1 MPRLGRCSAK
11 TVAILA
17 GTLLFASSLHA
28 DEIRVMTSGG
38 FAAAYLDLVAPFE
51 RATSH
56 RVITEATLTGI
67 GEGSIPSRIRRGDA
81 VDVVILPD
89 ASLNELMKEG
99 RILAA
104 TRVPLSRSGI
114 GMAVRSGAPKPDI
127 STVDGFKRALLQ
139 ARSIAYSAQVS
150 GIYLSTELFPRLG
163 IAEVLKGKSQV
174 VERELVGAVVAR
186 GEAEVGF
193 QQVSELLAIKGI
205 DFVGPLPPELQR
217 ITLFAAG
224 VAAGAKSPEA
234 ARALVAFLASPEGQK
249 AMTKYQMEPAVPR

>member
-1 MPRLGRCSAK
+1 MPRPGRRSIKA
-11 TVAILA
+11 VAILA
-17 GTLLFASSLHA
+17 GTLLSAHALHA
-28 DEIRVMTSGG
+28 DEIRVMTSGA

-56 RVITEATLTGI
+56 RVITEATLTGVR
-67 GEGSIPSRIRRGDA
+67 EGSIPSRIRRGEA

-99 RILAA
+99 LILAA
-104 TRVPLSRSGI
+104 TRVPLARSGI
-114 GMAVRSGAPKPDI
+114 GMAVRAGAPKPDI
-127 STVDGFKRALLQ
+127 STVEALKRALLQ

-163 IAEVLKGKSQV
+163 IADAIKGKTQV

-186 GEAEVGF
+186 GEAEIGF

-205 DFVGPLPPELQR
+205 DFVGPLPQELQR
-217 ITLFAAG
+217 VTLIAAG

-234 ARALVAFLASPEGQK
+234 ARALIAFLASPEGQK
-249 AMTKYQMEPAVPR
+249 AMTKYRMDPAVPR